1 LLVVPVWRLMRAA
14 RAASLGDPLE
24 GASAYVWGRGSPPA
38 VERALARSP
47 LAPLYLTSVDDFLNR
62 DDLTIG
68 ERAYNFLRVIAF
80 GAAVLALVALLLY
93 LRARSRSQLLTSVL
107 MERMGIRSSQ
117 QAAAAAGE
125 GAALIAFASIVGVV
139 SALATS
145 ALLISRVDPLPAYP
159 PGVATQVPL
168 LLLVASCAGIVLIAG
183 ALGGI
188 AAVTAGG
195 NVEEA
200 LRVA

>member
-1 LLVVPVWRLMRAA
+1 
-14 RAASLGDPLE
+14 
-24 GASAYVWGRGSPPA
+24 
-38 VERALARSP
+38 
-47 LAPLYLTSVDDFLNR
+47 
-62 DDLTIG
+62 
-68 ERAYNFLRVIAF
+68 VIAF

-107 MERMGIRSSQ
+107 MARMGIRRSQ
-117 QAAAAAGE
+117 QAAAAACE

-159 PGVATQVPL
+159 PGVSTQVPWL
-168 LLLVASCAGIVLIAG
+168 LLAASCTAIVLIAG
-183 ALGGI
+183 ALGAI
-188 AAVTAGG
+188 AAATAGG